1 MFQKCCVIY
10 FKYSGRQSY
19 LKYSSGLGY
28 FKYLI
33 TYVSNVRKVYFIN
46 SIEHMLWK
54 YSRGIFVQPFRKNCF
69 SNTRLLGHMIQ
80 IFEWKYDSN
89 IRADIDISNIQLN
102 NCFANGHIREDC
114 FEYSSDICSKY
125 SPAKLGG

>member
-1 MFQKCCVIY
+1 MKIFERNISTAISKE
-10 FKYSGRQSY
+10 
-19 LKYSSGLGY
+19 
-28 FKYLI
+28 LI
-33 TYVSNVRKVYFIN
+33 
-46 SIEHMLWK
+46 L
-54 YSRGIFVQPFRKNCF
+54 
-69 SNTRLLGHMIQ
+69 